1 MQPADVHMME
11 RERPEP
17 RERPELDEPAN
28 QKKLK
33 RHPFDLDEEW
43 SGWYTM
49 PELKHFMGDDFEDMV
64 REDRCPVRW
73 TGRGTQFEITDKTIK
88 AYYKKKD
95 KTFKVFYSIW
105 S

>member
-11 RERPEP
+11 

-33 RHPFDLDEEW
+33 RQNNEAFDLDEAW